1 MPHLPS
7 STDVLV
13 VGAGPAGS
21 AAAYWSARAGKSVVL
36 ADAAVFP
43 RDKTCGDGL
52 TPRAIAELDAMGLG
66 DWIRSRIVS
75 RGIRA
80 VGFGREALIP
90 WPQRHW
96 PAMGSVVP
104 RTELDA
110 TLRDHASTAGVLAV
124 DGVRAVAVERDG
136 NGVAAVDFDTP
147 QGRRTVRCQRL
158 IVADGVRSPL
168 GKLLG
173 REWHRATAFGV
184 SGRAYIES
192 DFAADDW
199 ITFDL
204 EPRDPAGNVLPGYG
218 WMFPMGDSGLVN
230 LGVFL
235 IGTDKRPVGGSLR
248 PIVADYAERNR
259 SRWKLRGT
267 LRNQASALL
276 PMGGAVSG
284 IAGRNWIVVGDA
296 AGLVN
301 PLNGEGID
309 YALETGRLG
318 AEHIFETDLTHAWPA
333 LMRQRYGGAFSLARR
348 AAPRVYSPRVLRAA
362 APRVFASPGLAERA
376 FRVMGNF
383 VEPADRDKTA
393 RTWRALGA
401 WSARMDRQPLF
412 ATGRPLPRPA
422 EIPGP

>member
-1 MPHLPS
+1 MPQLPS
-7 STDVLV
+7 SIDVLV

-21 AAAYWSARAGKSVVL
+21 SAAYWSARAGRSVVL

-52 TPRAIAELDAMGLG
+52 TPRAIAELDDMGLG
-66 DWIRSRIVS
+66 AWVRSRAVN

-90 WPQRHW
+90 WPERHW

-110 TLRDHASTAGVLAV
+110 RLRDHAAEAG
-124 DGVRAVAVERDG
+124 AVAVGGARAVSVVQEG
-136 NGVAAVDFDTP
+136 NAITAVDFDTSE
-147 QGRRTVRCQRL
+147 GRRTVRCRSL

-168 GKLLG
+168 GKMLG
-173 REWHRATAFGV
+173 RQWHRVTAFGV
-184 SGRAYIES
+184 SGRGYIES
-192 DFAADDW
+192 DLAADDW

-204 EPRDPAGNVLPGYG
+204 EPRDAAGNVLRGYG
-218 WMFPMGDSGLVN
+218 WMFPTGDSGLVN

-235 IGTDKRPVGGSLR
+235 IATKKHPVGASLR
-248 PIVADYAERNR
+248 PIVANYAERNR
-259 SRWKLRGT
+259 DRWKLRGG
-267 LRNQASALL
+267 LHHQASALL

-284 IAGRNWIVVGDA
+284 IAGRNWVIVGDA

-318 AEHIFETDLTHAWPA
+318 ADQLSADDLSKSWPA
-333 LMRQRYGGAFSLARR
+333 LLRQRYGGAYSLARR
-348 AAPRVYSPRVLRAA
+348 VAPRVYSPRVLRVA
-362 APRVFASPGLAERA
+362 APRVFASPALADRA

-383 VEPADRDKTA
+383 VEPSDRDRTA

-401 WSARMDRQPLF
+401 LSARVDRQPLF
-412 ATGRPLPRPA
+412 DPMS
-422 EIPGP
+422 

>member
-1 MPHLPS
+1 MPQLPS
-7 STDVLV
+7 SIDVLV

-21 AAAYWSARAGKSVVL
+21 SAAFWSARTGRSVVL

-52 TPRAIAELDAMGLG
+52 TPRAIAELDDLGLG
-66 DWIRSRIVS
+66 DWVRSRSVS

-90 WPQRHW
+90 WPERHW

-110 TLRDHASTAGVLAV
+110 RLRDHAAEAGAISV
-124 DGVRAVAVERDG
+124 DGVRAVSVVQAGNAVTAVE
-136 NGVAAVDFDTP
+136 FDTP
-147 QGRRTVRCQRL
+147 EGRRTVRCRSL

-168 GKLLG
+168 GKMLG
-173 REWHRATAFGV
+173 RQWHRVTAFGV

-192 DFAADDW
+192 DLATDDW

-204 EPRDPAGNVLPGYG
+204 EPRDPAGNVLRGYG
-218 WMFPMGDSGLVN
+218 WMFPTGDSGLVN

-235 IGTDKRPVGGSLR
+235 IATKKHPVGASLR
-248 PIVADYAERNR
+248 PIVANYAEHNR
-259 SRWKLRGT
+259 DRWKLRGT
-267 LRNQASALL
+267 LQHQASALL

-284 IAGRNWIVVGDA
+284 IAGGNWLIVGDA

-318 AEHIFETDLTHAWPA
+318 AEQLSADDLSESWPA
-333 LMRQRYGGAFSLARR
+333 LLRQRYGGAYSLARR
-348 AAPRVYSPRVLRAA
+348 VAPRVYSPRVLRAA
-362 APRVFASPGLAERA
+362 APRVFASPALADRA

-383 VEPADRDKTA
+383 VEPSDRDRTA

-401 WSARMDRQPLF
+401 LSARVDRQPLF
-412 ATGRPLPRPA
+412 EPMS
-422 EIPGP
+422 